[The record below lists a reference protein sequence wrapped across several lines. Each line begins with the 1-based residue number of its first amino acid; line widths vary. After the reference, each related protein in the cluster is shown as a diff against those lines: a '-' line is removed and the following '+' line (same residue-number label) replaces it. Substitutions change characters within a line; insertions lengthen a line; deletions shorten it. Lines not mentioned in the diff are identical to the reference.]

1 MYKYLHDE
9 TLRLANQGYTI
20 LEIPEIIRF
29 PSALFRAWYNR
40 SYYGSVNHNVK
51 AIYQRYLGF
60 FDGNPANLH
69 PLPPQEAGKN
79 YVDFMGG
86 TEAVLAKAR
95 QSFAAGDYRW
105 VAQVVNHLVFAD
117 PDNQDA
123 RALQADAL
131 EQLGYQSESGP
142 WRNCYLSGAKELRD
156 GVVKHPMPV
165 QDIIRSVPSDL
176 LFDLLAVQ
184 LNGSKA
190 DGKTITLNATFT
202 DVNEQFTLSIKNG
215 VLNYRKGKRA
225 DAADA
230 SLTTTRAVLNQLI
243 LGETTW
249 QNKLAAN
256 EAIVEGSPEKLIE
269 FLSLMDT
276 FEQWFNIVT
285 P

>member
-1 MYKYLHDE
+1 
-9 TLRLANQGYTI
+9 
-20 LEIPEIIRF
+20 
-29 PSALFRAWYNR
+29 
-40 SYYGSVNHNVK
+40 
-51 AIYQRYLGF
+51 
-60 FDGNPANLH
+60 
-69 PLPPQEAGKN
+69 
-79 YVDFMGG
+79 
-86 TEAVLAKAR
+86 
-95 QSFAAGDYRW
+95 
-105 VAQVVNHLVFAD
+105 
-117 PDNQDA
+117 
-123 RALQADAL
+123 
-131 EQLGYQSESGP
+131 
-142 WRNCYLSGAKELRD
+142 
-156 GVVKHPMPV
+156 
-165 QDIIRSVPSDL
+165 
-176 LFDLLAVQ
+176 VQ

-202 DVNEQFTLSIKNG
+202 DANEQFTLSIKNG
-215 VLNYRKGKRA
+215 VLNYRKDKRA